1 MGANGR
7 NRGKGAFVCVWEG
20 LAHAPKRICG
30 GFACAKSGFGPE
42 PPDMSFGGGPGPV
55 LERRR
60 QCDATRGLCLVR
72 HTPYPMGVGGGSEA
86 NNKVCAHVDQQDFVS
101 QGEGGGMMSAF
112 RFCPLV
118 DLRKWDG
125 AD

>member
-60 QCDATRGLCLVR
+60 
-72 HTPYPMGVGGGSEA
+72 
-86 NNKVCAHVDQQDFVS
+86 
-101 QGEGGGMMSAF
+101 
-112 RFCPLV
+112 
-118 DLRKWDG
+118 
-125 AD
+125 